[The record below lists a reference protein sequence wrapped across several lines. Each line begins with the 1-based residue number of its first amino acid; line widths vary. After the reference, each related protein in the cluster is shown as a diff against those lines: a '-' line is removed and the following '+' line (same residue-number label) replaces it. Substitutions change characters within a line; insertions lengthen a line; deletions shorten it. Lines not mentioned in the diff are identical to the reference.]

1 MHQMH
6 LVVSKYLN
14 SHSNNQFNG
23 TIYAYMT
30 VRRDC
35 AEATDIPTSEGYSMM
50 RLGHLGRGLVVATA
64 LLGSAAS
71 ASAAPMLFT
80 LEGETFNDLS
90 ASVLFS
96 YSGLTDT
103 TGRVDVSVTN
113 TSSTWLLPD
122 DPRLTGFAFNLPA
135 APAVTG
141 ISGFSSSLSGWTSSY
156 DRNDI
161 DTPGQF
167 GFYDAAG
174 LTGPNFNGGSP
185 NAGIARGVTGNFSFT
200 LTGSG
205 MLGLTESSFLNLPS
219 YDPLGGPNESEQY
232 FIGRFQRVG
241 LFGLFSDVATPTGQP
256 TTPTRDVPEPTTL
269 MLSGLGL
276 AGLAAARRKA

>member
-1 MHQMH
+1 
-6 LVVSKYLN
+6 
-14 SHSNNQFNG
+14 
-23 TIYAYMT
+23 MT
-30 VRRDC
+30 KF
-35 AEATDIPTSEGYSMM
+35 
-50 RLGHLGRGLVVATA
+50 GHLGRGLVVATA

-80 LEGETFNDLS
+80 LEGQTFNDLS

-96 YSGLTDT
+96 YAGLTDT
-103 TGRVDVSVTN
+103 SGRVDIAVTN
-113 TSSTWLLPD
+113 TSSTSLLPD
-122 DPRLTGFAFNLPA
+122 DPRLTSFAFNLPG
-135 APAVTG
+135 APTVTG
-141 ISGFSSSLSGWTSSY
+141 ISGFTSSLSGWQSSY
-156 DRNDI
+156 DRDDI

-205 MLGLTESSFLNLPS
+205 MLGLNESSFLNLLA

-241 LFGLFSDVATPTGQP
+241 LFGAFSDVATPTGAP
-256 TTPTRDVPEPTTL
+256 RTPPPSQDVPEPTTL

-276 AGLAAARRKA
+276 LGLTTAARRKA